1 MFYLNGVE
9 VFRIGMPAGPVTA
22 STPASRSIG
31 DAVYEGPFDIPS
43 AALVSGDNVL
53 AVEAHQTSPTS
64 SDITMGVKL
73 FMPGAPIPPS
83 TLPGFTSV
91 ALTGTSLKIEWT
103 GSGQLQSADAVMGP
117 WTDVTNVASP
127 FITAPIGTGKFYRLK

>member
-1 MFYLNGVE
+1 
-9 VFRIGMPAGPVTA
+9 
-22 STPASRSIG
+22 
-31 DAVYEGPFDIPS
+31 
-43 AALVSGDNVL
+43 
-53 AVEAHQTSPTS
+53 
-64 SDITMGVKL
+64 MGVKL